1 MSRSRDIAEF
11 LGKTESANTTNVAL
25 LNTTSNVGLDSAQV
39 SSIANAAGLTVYATK
54 ENLPASGLTSG
65 DQAYVTDTSRLYI
78 SNGSGWYNVALI
90 NATPSLTIDPT
101 GVIELSKVGATTTIT
116 LTGTDSDNAVD
127 GLTFSVDS
135 DGNFGGM
142 GTISQDSSVFTVTP
156 LSEDSATTSSSTL
169 TFKAS
174 DGISFGSG
182 TSILTLT
189 FKVDNSKHTSLLLKA
204 DTAATDQQVDAS
216 SNAHTITQSGVR
228 STALTPYHPGGY
240 SWGWA
245 GDGTDYFT
253 IESPTSALSF
263 GTGDF
268 CLEMWIYPFDVSS
281 SILADMRPTSTNGA
295 YIGAFGLSSGNVSVG
310 FNGQSGA
317 SLGFITSGAPVNVR
331 QWNHIVLNRESGTS
345 NIFVNGVR
353 EYTTATEYN
362 FLVGKFRLFKNAY
375 SAGGIS
381 DGTGGWIRDYRVV
394 KGSSVYGTGTTLSVP
409 VEPLTAIT
417 GTSLLLFGKARRHD
431 AVGTETVSYQSGHFD
446 RIGPYNYQEYTSS
459 EYGGSVYFDGNDNL
473 DLDFNAIGTSD
484 FTIECWVYIDDSV
497 ANQVICDTRPTS
509 VDNTTG
515 INIQFRSNNVA
526 YVGTSGTGLITG
538 TTVMADYSW
547 NHIAVTRSGS
557 TMTLWVN
564 GVSQGTTTHT
574 TNLTSSDLKIGTN
587 RSGASVFNGNI
598 SDFRL
603 VKSAVYTSNFDPP
616 TAPLTAIPNT
626 EVLTCTNKNNIW
638 DTASSTSITKTGNVT
653 ASNTERKFT
662 TSSAVY
668 FDGNSDHLDFNAAHP
683 SVFALGSNDFTIET
697 WVNFSI
703 ASSDTLYRRIF
714 MADDSGHVA
723 NNFQILVDVGD
734 GGYGPAGAILIWAQD
749 GSNNNS
755 GISSQTSINDNNWH
769 HIAISRTSGT
779 VRFFIDGVRQGTNL
793 TNWTHG
799 FTGTTVRPR
808 IGSSDT
814 TTGGNYAGYIQ
825 DFRFTNGFSRYTSDN
840 SFTPPT
846 AESKG

>member
-1 MSRSRDIAEF
+1 MGRSRDIAEF

-25 LNTTSNVGLDSAQV
+25 LNSTSNVGLDSAQV

-54 ENLPASGLTSG
+54 ENLPSSGLTSG

-101 GVIELSKVGATTTIT
+101 GVIILSKEGAATTIT

-142 GTISQDSSVFTVTP
+142 GTISQDSSVFTITP
-156 LSEDSATTSSSTL
+156 LGEDSATTSTCTL

-174 DGISFGSG
+174 DGISFGTG
-182 TSILTLT
+182 TSVLNLT
-189 FKVDNSKHTSLLLKA
+189 FKVDNSKHTSILLKA
-204 DTAATDQQVDAS
+204 DVAATDQQVDAS
-216 SNAHTITQSGVR
+216 TNTHTITQSGVR
-228 STALTPYHPGGY
+228 SSALTPYHPGGY

-268 CLEMWIYPFDVSS
+268 CLELWIYPFDVTA
-281 SILADMRPTSTNGA
+281 SILADMRPASTNGP
-295 YIGAFGLSSGNVSVG
+295 YIGALGFSSGNISLG
-310 FNGQSGA
+310 FNGQSG
-317 SLGFITSGAPVNVR
+317 SQLGFITSGAPVSTR
-331 QWNHIVLNRESGTS
+331 QWSHIVLNRESGTS

-353 EYTTATEYN
+353 EYTTTTEYN
-362 FLVGKFRLFKNAY
+362 FLVGKFSLFKNAY
-375 SAGGIS
+375 PGGGIN

-394 KGSSVYGTGTTLSVP
+394 KGSSVYGTGTTLPVP
-409 VEPLTAIT
+409 NEPLTAIT

-431 AVGTETVSYQSGHFD
+431 AVGVENVSYQSGHFD
-446 RIGPYNYQEYTSS
+446 RIGPYNHSEYTPA

-509 VDNTTG
+509 TDNTTG

-526 YVGTSGTGLITG
+526 YVGSTGVAYITG
-538 TTVMADYSW
+538 STVMADYSW
-547 NHIAVTRSGS
+547 NHIAVTRSGN

-564 GVSQGTTTHT
+564 GKSDGTASHSV
-574 TNLTSSDLKIGTN
+574 NLTSSDLKIGTN
-587 RSGASVFNGNI
+587 RTGSSVFNGNI
-598 SDFRL
+598 TDFRI
-603 VKSAVYTSNFDPP
+603 VKSAVYTANFDPP
-616 TAPLTAIPNT
+616 TAPLTAITNT

-653 ASNTERKFT
+653 ASNTERKFA

-668 FDGNSDHLDFNAAHP
+668 FDGNSDHLDFLAAHQN
-683 SVFALGSNDFTIET
+683 VFALASNDFTIEM

-714 MADDSGHVA
+714 MADDGGNIA
-723 NNFQILVDVGD
+723 NNFQILIDVGD
-734 GGYGPAGAILIWAQD
+734 GGYGPNGAILVWAQD
-749 GSNNNS
+749 GSNNNT
-755 GISSQTSINDNNWH
+755 GISSQTAINDNNWH
-769 HIAISRTSGT
+769 HIAVSRTSGT

-799 FTGTTVRPR
+799 FTGTPTPR
-808 IGSSDT
+808 IGSCNVT
-814 TTGGNYAGYIQ
+814 TEGNYAGYIQ
-825 DFRFTNGFSRYTSDN
+825 DFRFTNDFSRYTSDN

-846 AESKG
+846 AEFKG